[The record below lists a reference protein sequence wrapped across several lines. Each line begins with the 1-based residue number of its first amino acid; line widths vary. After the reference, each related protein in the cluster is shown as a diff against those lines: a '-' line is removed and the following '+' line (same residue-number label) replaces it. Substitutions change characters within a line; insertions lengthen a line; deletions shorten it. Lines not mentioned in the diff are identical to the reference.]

1 MVIESLQMARS
12 TITVSFDHWLADNE
26 LDLLGIIAHY
36 LDSSL
41 ELKTVLLALKPAY
54 GHDAQEL

>member
-1 MVIESLQMARS
+1 MARS

-26 LDLLGIIAHY
+26 LDLLGIIAYY

-41 ELKTVLLALKPAY
+41 ELKTVLLTLKPSY
-54 GHDAQEL
+54 GHDA